1 MRMCA
6 RPAALF
12 LGDSLRR
19 PCQKLLDSEVS
30 SEVCTSPSSKPLP
43 GNADAEAWAQ
53 GWSRSL
59 PKLGVRTRALWAPRQ
74 VEKSASRSWQASW
87 GHKSG
92 MAGRFRAESGRGTLY
107 RAAAVLFRD
116 QEETVQGT
124 RQAGSTH
131 MCMNVS
137 DNSSSKAVSL
147 WEMWRDLADKWLER
161 STATMSM
168 ERAWCIWLLYG
179 QKALHLRLWSDFI
192 EWQSSFPN
200 LCNGHNNSHY
210 RSL

>member
-1 MRMCA
+1 MDKDTVFFTSESVTEGHPDKIA
-6 RPAALF
+6 DQIS
-12 LGDSLRR
+12 DSV
-19 PCQKLLDSEVS
+19 LDAILEKDPMGRVACETLVTTGLVS
-30 SEVCTSPSSKPLP
+30 
-43 GNADAEAWAQ
+43 
-53 GWSRSL
+53 R
-59 PKLGVRTRALWAPRQ
+59 
-74 VEKSASRSWQASW
+74 QASW

-147 WEMWRDLADKWLER
+147 
-161 STATMSM
+161 
-168 ERAWCIWLLYG
+168 
-179 QKALHLRLWSDFI
+179 
-192 EWQSSFPN
+192 
-200 LCNGHNNSHY
+200 
-210 RSL
+210 